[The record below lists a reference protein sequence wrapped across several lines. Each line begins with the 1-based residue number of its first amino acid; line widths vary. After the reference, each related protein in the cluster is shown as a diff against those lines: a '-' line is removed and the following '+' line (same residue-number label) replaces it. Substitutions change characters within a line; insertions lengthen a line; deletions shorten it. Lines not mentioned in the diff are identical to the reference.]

1 MGALFLFTVSVDD
14 LNNGCLFIAMSCCL
28 GDICIENLN
37 VFTGPWECL
46 IFESLVYF
54 I

>member
-1 MGALFLFTVSVDD
+1 MGALFLFTISVDD
-14 LNNGCLFIAMSCCL
+14 LNNVSQFIAMSCCL
-28 GDICIENLN
+28 GDVCIENLN